1 MSHNHVYQFQS
12 KLNKARAGILDQGMI
27 NTFERR
33 GVIIAKASGDI
44 TLDTAEEDAI
54 EFGAEEVSKHKIAH
68 GSIVKSLKLVY
79 QIKLNNRILL

>member
-12 KLNKARAGILDQGMI
+12 KLNKAKAGILDQGMI

-54 EFGAEEVSKHKIAH
+54 EYGAEEVSKHKIALRY
-68 GSIVKSLKLVY
+68 IFKSSSYKLVY
-79 QIKLNNRILL
+79 QILLTNRI

>member
-1 MSHNHVYQFQS
+1 MSHNHVYHFQS

-33 GVIIAKASGDI
+33 GVIIAKASGDT

-68 GSIVKSLKLVY
+68 GSIVKSLSS
-79 QIKLNNRILL
+79 IN

>member
-12 KLNKARAGILDQGMI
+12 KLNRAKAGILDQGMI

-44 TLDTAEEDAI
+44 TIDTAEEDAI
-54 EFGAEEVSKHKIAH
+54 EFGAEEVSKPKID
-68 GSIVKSLKLVY
+68 SVCLEILEVETSLS
-79 QIKLNNRILL
+79 NEAE